1 MQILVVGAAG
11 FVGSRLIPRLR
22 GRGHNVLS
30 ADSPERHE
38 RFRRTDSEQVI
49 ELDVGDVDAFLDA
62 TRGIDLV
69 FYLRDSVDGDRF
81 GFQARDRAGARN
93 LAEVAARN
101 GVRRIVI
108 LSGLADDAGN
118 ASAQLRSRHEVGE
131 ILRGGS
137 TPVTEFRAG
146 LVVGAGAPSMVML
159 RQLVERLTLMLMPKW
174 VTTRTQPI
182 ALDDLIRYL
191 VLSPEDAVCG
201 DVTYEIGGPEVMT
214 YRAMMERYARLRGWR
229 RLMVQLPVTTPKL
242 SSYWVDLVTSLPD
255 SSAGPLIES
264 LREAT
269 VVGDDRAIRTFGP
282 PEVSFEEALRRAS
295 AGSPSGRNTQRGGVL
310 RGARSQAGGFLRR
323 RLWPDVLLDERV
335 RVIAADPQRVW
346 NVAVAM
352 GGRRG
357 YPILDVLWRVRG
369 AMDRIVGGPGLNRR
383 GPSAEDVAV
392 GDQLDFWRITE
403 MDPGRRMRLRAMMKV
418 PGDAELEIAV
428 RGGQGVTVFAQ
439 TARFRPSGVIG
450 RMYWWALYPVHWIIF
465 RGMADRVA
473 RVATSD

>member
-1 MQILVVGAAG
+1 MHILVVGAAG
-11 FVGSRLIPRLR
+11 FVGSRLTPRLR
-22 GRGHNVLS
+22 ERGHNVRS
-30 ADSPERHE
+30 ADSRKRHGYSPPLD
-38 RFRRTDSEQVI
+38 TEQVV
-49 ELDVGDVDAFLDA
+49 ELDVSDIDAFLDV

-69 FYLRDSVDGDRF
+69 FYLRDSHDGDGF
-81 GFQARDRAGARN
+81 GFQALDRTGARN
-93 LAEVAARN
+93 LVAAAERS

-159 RQLVERLTLMLMPKW
+159 RQLVERLPLMLMPKW

-182 ALDDLIRYL
+182 AIDDLVRYL
-191 VLSPEDAVCG
+191 VLSPEDPVCG
-201 DVTYEIGGPEVMT
+201 NVTYEIGGPEVMT
-214 YRAMMERYARLRGWR
+214 YRAMMERYARLHGWR

-255 SSAGPLIES
+255 SSAGPLIEG

-269 VVGDDRAIRTFGP
+269 VVQDDRAIRAFGP

-295 AGSPSGRNTQRGGVL
+295 ARLPSATMTEHSGVF
-310 RGARSQAGGFLRR
+310 RSARSQVGGFLRR
-323 RLWPDVLLDERV
+323 RLWPDILLDERV
-335 RVIAADPQRVW
+335 RVIATDPQRVW

-369 AMDRIVGGPGLNRR
+369 AMDRLVGGPGLNRR

-403 MDPGRRMRLRAMMKV
+403 MDPGRRLRLRALMKV

-428 RGGQGVTVFAQ
+428 RGGGGVTVFAQ

-450 RMYWWALYPVHWIIF
+450 RLYWWALYPVHWIIF

-473 RVATSD
+473 RIATS